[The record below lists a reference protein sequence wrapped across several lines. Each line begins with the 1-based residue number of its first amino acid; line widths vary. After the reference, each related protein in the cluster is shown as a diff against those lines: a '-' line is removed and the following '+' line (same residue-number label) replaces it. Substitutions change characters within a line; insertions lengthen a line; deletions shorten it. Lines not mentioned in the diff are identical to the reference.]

1 MKRKNR
7 ILLVVGVV
15 VVLLLAG
22 TMTGIYARYIRYSNE
37 AVNTFSPAS
46 VSNPEVSE
54 TFNGNVKKD
63 VAITVPDN
71 GYPVYVRAKIVI
83 TWKMKSPEYQNGSDQ
98 KWLVHYKMPEE
109 EHQVLGENGEPLLD
123 DDGKYV
129 WEGDYV
135 IDLAS
140 EDDGWK
146 YDRNDGF
153 YYYTKPVDSGKTT
166 AILINSCT
174 LSEYADP
181 PTGYTL
187 SVEII
192 TQTVQAV
199 GWTDDNMSQAYQ
211 DAWGEHL
218 S

>member
-7 ILLVVGVV
+7 ILLVAGV

-22 TMTGIYARYIRYSNE
+22 TMTGIYARYTRLSNE
-37 AVNTFSPAS
+37 AANTFSPAP

-54 TFNGNVKKD
+54 TFNGNEKKD
-63 VAITVPDN
+63 VAIKVPDN

-83 TWKMKSPEYQNGSDQ
+83 TWKKENPEYPKYSNQ
-98 KWLVHYKMPEE
+98 KWLVYYKMPEE
-109 EHQVLGENGEPLLD
+109 EHPVLGENDEPVYG
-123 DDGKYV
+123 DDGNAV
-129 WEGDYV
+129 REGDYV
-135 IDLAS
+135 IDLNLKN
-140 EDDGWK
+140 DGWK
-146 YDRNDGF
+146 YDNKDGF
-153 YYYTKPVDSGKTT
+153 YYYTKPVDSGEST

-181 PTGYTL
+181 PAGYTL

-199 GWTDDNMSQAYQ
+199 GWTDDNTSQAYQ
-211 DAWGEHL
+211 DAWGEHI